1 MTNLLLFIILFII
14 IIALIYLKNGDSNV
28 TAILLIPIMFMILHL
43 NKQMGITINKEKE
56 EEIEEMN
63 IGKPEDSEK
72 GKDNLTIPVSKIYDE
87 IDYKGFGTNPLY
99 TSCYKLPSW
108 ELNDC
113 NTYGAMSIDEKVSH
127 QAKMRNKENRVID
140 GWTSKNMDYYKKHF
154 SNELELEEKLRW
166 WGNDEY

>member
-1 MTNLLLFIILFII
+1 M
-14 IIALIYLKNGDSNV
+14 KNGDSNV

>member
-154 SNELELEEKLRW
+154 SNILMLLLL
-166 WGNDEY
+166 